1 MSLISKR
8 IAHVLVS
15 ALTVVTA
22 LFGSVAPS
30 AAGLPDCAPTV
41 TTEGEYTVLR
51 FSSTGDCNWTV
62 PADATDVEY
71 IVVGAGGGGG
81 AGGARAASCNLN
93 GTPAGLPRFGG
104 GGAGGA
110 GGDVITG
117 SQSVLAGSVISIS
130 VGAGGTGG
138 TILPCPLGDV
148 GKAGLAGTNGGQS
161 AFDAEI
167 AIGGGAGDG
176 APDTGAGAA
185 NGGTLGA
192 LFTGGNQPLS
202 ANDCNFDTTTSC
214 MAAPGG
220 AGAGENGFDP
230 AMPDGQTDL
239 IWTNGGA
246 GGSGVEVAGVF
257 YGGGGGGA
265 TRHCSSYPQ
274 GTTRHGGLGGQG
286 GGGNGALIGCPTLG
300 GANGDDG
307 VDGLGGG
314 GGGGRGNG
322 ATAATVVNNGNGGAG
337 GDGIVIVKYIPFV
350 NDPVVNG
357 AVSNVTKQTAKLDW
371 TVTDGGSVTEYKIK
385 VDGVLIQT
393 LTAPLSTYELINL
406 RANKQYVIEIIPVI
420 NGTDY
425 TAFITSFHTPAVKR
439 LFVNFEPFRY
449 RLQASQ
455 LAKIEAAFSAIPVGS
470 TDISVTITGHVK
482 KLGKGITATDRK
494 LVAGRAKVVRW
505 AFTKL
510 GLNATFTVKSDL
522 SKSVAFNYGRRADI
536 VITYTPP
543 VVNN

>member
-8 IAHVLVS
+8 ITHILVS
-15 ALTVVTA
+15 ALTAVIA

-30 AAGLPDCAPTV
+30 AAGLPECTPTV
-41 TTEGEYTVLR
+41 TTEGEYTVLT
-51 FSSTGDCNWTV
+51 FSTPGDCNWTV
-62 PADATDVEY
+62 PADASSIQY

-81 AGGARAASCNLN
+81 AGGSRIGSCDLSFVAAEVRL
-93 GTPAGLPRFGG
+93 GG

-110 GGDVITG
+110 GGEVLTG
-117 SQSVLAGSVISIS
+117 TLEPTAGNVISVS
-130 VGAGGTGG
+130 VGAGGAGG
-138 TILPCPLGDV
+138 YIDSVCPLG
-148 GKAGLAGTNGGQS
+148 GFSTAGTAGTAGGQS
-161 AFDAEI
+161 VFDDVV

-176 APDTGAGAA
+176 GTDTGAGGAHGGSLGA
-185 NGGTLGA
+185 IFAGGTNSQA
-192 LFTGGNQPLS
+192 
-202 ANDCNFDTTTSC
+202 ADDCNYTTTTGC
-214 MAAPGG
+214 FAAPGG

-230 AMPDGQTDL
+230 SLPEGQANA
-239 IWTNGGA
+239 IWTNGGN
-246 GGSGVEVAGVF
+246 GGAGVSVNGVHF
-257 YGGGGGGA
+257 GGGGGGA
-265 TRHCSSYPQ
+265 TRHCGSNPLN
-274 GTTRHGGLGGQG
+274 TTRHGGTGGLG
-286 GGGNGALIGCPTLG
+286 GGGNGALVGCPVSG
-300 GANGDDG
+300 GGHGDPGIDN
-307 VDGLGGG
+307 LGGG

-322 ATAATVVNNGNGGAG
+322 STGLGSVNAGLG
-337 GDGIVIVKYIPFV
+337 GDGGDGVVIVKYIPVV

-371 TVTDGGSVTEYKIK
+371 TVTDGDAVTEYKVKIN
-385 VDGVLIQT
+385 GVVIET
-393 LTAPLSTYELINL
+393 LTAPLSSYEVSNL

-425 TAFITSFHTPAVKR
+425 TPFTTAFHTPASKW

-455 LAKIEAAFSAIPVGS
+455 LAKIEAAFSAIPVGA

-505 AFTKL
+505 AFAKL

-543 VVNN
+543 LVNN